1 MRFLDRLHAGDVLAA
16 VVAETAPDLVNPIVL
31 GLPRGGVPVAARV
44 AAVLDAPLDVFV
56 VRKLG
61 APGHRELAIGAIA
74 SGGVLIVND
83 DILQHL
89 GLSQADV
96 DAAVAAESDELRRR
110 EKTYRGDRPPLV
122 LADRDVLIVDDGV
135 ATGASLKAACAAVQ
149 EASPRSVIVAVPVA
163 PIATASDFAEMVDRF
178 IVCRTPE
185 PFGAVGSWYRDFTQ
199 TTDDEVQVLLSAE
212 R

>member
-96 DAAVAAESDELRRR
+96 DVAVAAESDELRRR

>member
-1 MRFLDRLHAGDVLAA
+1 MDRLHAGDVLAA

>member
-83 DILQHL
+83 NILQHL

>member
-1 MRFLDRLHAGDVLAA
+1 MDRLHAGDVLAA

-83 DILQHL
+83 NILQHL